1 MIQWGN
7 LIELSQ
13 QNSIEGYSFT
23 MSNQYTYTNDRV
35 TSITHN
41 GFSYNFT
48 YDEWGNQ
55 TTVSVGEHQL
65 VGYEYDYAND
75 SRLTKINYANGQ
87 SETYTYNSDGN
98 IIAISHDN
106 GATNTYEYEYD
117 SNGVLTEVTDN
128 S

>member
-1 MIQWGN
+1 MTSGASTVNFDYDSMGN

-13 QNSIEGYSFT
+13 QVSGLVNGTS

-55 TTVSVGEHQL
+55 LKKTGDGSVSFL
-65 VGYEYDYAND
+65 
-75 SRLTKINYANGQ
+75 S
-87 SETYTYNSDGN
+87 
-98 IIAISHDN
+98 
-106 GATNTYEYEYD
+106 
-117 SNGVLTEVTDN
+117 
-128 S
+128 